1 MQWPQL
7 RLTLSECSLERLQ
20 REPCLWTNEFL
31 LVDNELTD
39 LDPFVAYY
47 EDGKGHTKIK
57 DADRRIA
64 KGKEFEFTDSQ
75 LADT

>member
-1 MQWPQL
+1 M
-7 RLTLSECSLERLQ
+7 SSS
-20 REPCLWTNEFL
+20 
-31 LVDNELTD
+31 D

-64 KGKEFEFTDSQ
+64 EGKEFECTDSQ